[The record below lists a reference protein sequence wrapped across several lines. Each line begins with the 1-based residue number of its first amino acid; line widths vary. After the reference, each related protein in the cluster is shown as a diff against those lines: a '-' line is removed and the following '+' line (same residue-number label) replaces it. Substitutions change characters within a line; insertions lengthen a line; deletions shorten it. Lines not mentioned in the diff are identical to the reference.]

1 MFFSTVFYIDSKRR
15 GIWTI
20 NPVFRIV
27 MFVILAVTAAS
38 LLLFSDEEAPLPFL
52 QYLFAAAAAA
62 GFLYRDCCLFDTKT
76 KRVTHK
82 IGFAFFVK
90 KRSWSFDEIGS
101 LRLAHLYRGK
111 KLFEIQCGLR
121 SKSGELLADIEH
133 VKKREKDAIERRAQQ
148 AASLIGCPV
157 EYGDL

>member
-20 NPVFRIV
+20 NPVFRVV

-38 LLLFSDEEAPLPFL
+38 LLLFSAEEAPLPFL

-62 GFLYRDCCLFDTKT
+62 GFLYRDCCIFDTKT

-133 VKKREKDAIERRAQQ
+133 AQKREKDEVERRAQQ

>member
-1 MFFSTVFYIDSKRR
+1 MFFSTIFYIDSKRR

-52 QYLFAAAAAA
+52 QYLFTAAAAA
-62 GFLYRDCCLFDTKT
+62 GFLYRDCCIFDTKT
-76 KRVTHK
+76 KRVRHK

-90 KRSWSFDEIGS
+90 KRTWRFDEIGS
-101 LRLAHLYRGK
+101 VYVAHLYRGK

-133 VKKREKDAIERRAQQ
+133 VKKREKDAVERRAQQ

>member
-38 LLLFSDEEAPLPFL
+38 FLLFSDEEAPLPFL

-62 GFLYRDCCLFDTKT
+62 GFLYRYCCIFDTEA

-90 KRSWSFDEIGS
+90 KRTWSFDEIGS
-101 LRLAHLYRGK
+101 VYVAHLYHGK

-121 SKSGELLADIEH
+121 SKNGELLADIEH

>member
-38 LLLFSDEEAPLPFL
+38 LLLFSAEEAPLPFL

-121 SKSGELLADIEH
+121 SKNGKLLADIEH
-133 VKKREKDAIERRAQQ
+133 VKRRERDAVERRATQ

>member
-1 MFFSTVFYIDSKRR
+1 MFFSTIFYIDSKRR

-27 MFVILAVTAAS
+27 IFVILAVTAAS
-38 LLLFSDEEAPLPFL
+38 LLLFSDEDAPLPFL
-52 QYLFAAAAAA
+52 QYFFAAAASA
-62 GFLYRDCCLFDTKT
+62 GLLYRDCCIFDTKV
-76 KRVTHK
+76 KRVMHK

-101 LRLAHLYRGK
+101 VYVAHLYRGK

-133 VKKREKDAIERRAQQ
+133 AQKREKDAVERRAQQ

-157 EYGDL
+157 EYGEL

>member
-52 QYLFAAAAAA
+52 QYFFTASAAS
-62 GFLYRDCCLFDTKT
+62 GLLYRDCCIFDTKA
-76 KRVTHK
+76 KRVMHK

-90 KRSWSFDEIGS
+90 KRSWRFDEIGS
-101 LRLAHLYRGK
+101 VSVAHLYRGK

-121 SKSGELLADIEH
+121 SKNGKLLADIEH
-133 VKKREKDAIERRAQQ
+133 VKRRERDAVERRATQ

>member
-38 LLLFSDEEAPLPFL
+38 LLLFSDKDAPLPFL
-52 QYLFAAAAAA
+52 QYLFAAAASA
-62 GFLYRDCCLFDTKT
+62 GFLYRDCCIFDTEA

-90 KRSWSFDEIGS
+90 KRTWSFDEIGS
-101 LRLAHLYRGK
+101 VYVAHLYHGK

-121 SKSGELLADIEH
+121 SKNGELLADIEH
-133 VKKREKDAIERRAQQ
+133 VKKREKDAIERRAIQ

>member
-52 QYLFAAAAAA
+52 QYFFAAAAAA
-62 GFLYRDCCLFDTKT
+62 GLLYRDCCIFDTKA

-90 KRSWSFDEIGS
+90 KRSWRFDEIGS
-101 LRLAHLYRGK
+101 VSVAHLYRGK

-121 SKSGELLADIEH
+121 SKNGELLADIEH
-133 VKKREKDAIERRAQQ
+133 VKRRERDAVERRATQ

>member
-15 GIWTI
+15 GVWTI
-20 NPVFRIV
+20 NPAFRIV
-27 MFVILAVTAAS
+27 MFVIFAVTAAS
-38 LLLFSDEEAPLPFL
+38 FLLPPDEGAPLPFL
-52 QYLFAAAAAA
+52 RYFFAAAAAA
-62 GFLYRDCCLFDTKT
+62 GLLYRDCCVFDTQA
-76 KRVTHK
+76 KRITQK

-90 KRSWSFDEIGS
+90 KRSWTFDEVGS
-101 LRLAHLYRGK
+101 LYVVHLYRGK

-133 VKKREKDAIERRAQQ
+133 VQKREKDALERRAKQ

-157 EYGDL
+157 EYGTL

>member
-1 MFFSTVFYIDSKRR
+1 MFFSTIFYIDSKRR

-20 NPVFRIV
+20 NPVFRVV

-38 LLLFSDEEAPLPFL
+38 LLLFSAEEAPLPFL

-62 GFLYRDCCLFDTKT
+62 GFLYRDCCIFDTKT

-133 VKKREKDAIERRAQQ
+133 VKKREKDVLERRAQQ

>member
-62 GFLYRDCCLFDTKT
+62 GFLYRDCCIFDTKA

-90 KRSWSFDEIGS
+90 KRTWSFDEIGS
-101 LRLAHLYRGK
+101 FYFAHLYRGK

-121 SKSGELLADIEH
+121 SKNGELLADIEH
-133 VKKREKDAIERRAQQ
+133 VKRREKDAIERRAQQ

>member
-62 GFLYRDCCLFDTKT
+62 GFLYRDCCIFDTEA

-90 KRSWSFDEIGS
+90 KRTWSFDEIGS
-101 LRLAHLYRGK
+101 FYLARLYRGK

-121 SKSGELLADIEH
+121 SKNGELLADIEH
-133 VKKREKDAIERRAQQ
+133 VKKREKDAIERRATQ

>member
-1 MFFSTVFYIDSKRR
+1 MFRL
-15 GIWTI
+15 
-20 NPVFRIV
+20 V

-62 GFLYRDCCLFDTKT
+62 GFLYRDCCIFDTKT

-90 KRSWSFDEIGS
+90 KRTWRFDEIGS
-101 LRLAHLYRGK
+101 VYVAHLYRGK

-121 SKSGELLADIEH
+121 SKNGELLADIEH
-133 VKKREKDAIERRAQQ
+133 VKKREKDAVERRAQQ

>member
-1 MFFSTVFYIDSKRR
+1 MFFSTIFYIDSKRR

-20 NPVFRIV
+20 NPVFRLV

-38 LLLFSDEEAPLPFL
+38 LLLFSAEEAPLPFL

-62 GFLYRDCCLFDTKT
+62 GFLYRDCCIFDTKT

-133 VKKREKDAIERRAQQ
+133 VKKREKDVLERRAQQ

>member
-62 GFLYRDCCLFDTKT
+62 GFLYRDCCIFDTEA
-76 KRVTHK
+76 KRVMHK

-101 LRLAHLYRGK
+101 VSVAHLYRGK

-121 SKSGELLADIEH
+121 SKNGELLADIEH
-133 VKKREKDAIERRAQQ
+133 VKRREKDAVERRATQ
-148 AASLIGCPV
+148 AASLIGCFV
-157 EYGDL
+157 ESGDL

>member
-20 NPVFRIV
+20 NPVFRLV

-38 LLLFSDEEAPLPFL
+38 LLLFSAEEAPLPFL

-133 VKKREKDAIERRAQQ
+133 VKKREKDVLERRAQQ

>member
-1 MFFSTVFYIDSKRR
+1 MFFSTVFYIDSNRR

-52 QYLFAAAAAA
+52 QYFFTAAAAA
-62 GFLYRDCCLFDTKT
+62 GLLYRDCCIFDTEA
-76 KRVTHK
+76 KRVMHK

-101 LRLAHLYRGK
+101 VSVAHLYRGK

-121 SKSGELLADIEH
+121 SKNGELLADIED
-133 VKKREKDAIERRAQQ
+133 VKKREKDAVERRATQ

>member
-1 MFFSTVFYIDSKRR
+1 MFFSTIFYIDSKRR

-62 GFLYRDCCLFDTKT
+62 GFLYRDCCIFDTET

-90 KRSWSFDEIGS
+90 KRTWRFDEIGS
-101 LRLAHLYRGK
+101 VYVAHLYRGK

-121 SKSGELLADIEH
+121 SKNGELLADIEH
-133 VKKREKDAIERRAQQ
+133 VKKREKDAVERRAQQ